1 MKQQIQAAT
10 VPEPGAAYSQGVL
23 AEGSQL
29 LYISGQVP
37 VDENGDL
44 VGAGDMTAQ
53 ARQVFENLQAQ
64 LCAAGA
70 DFSHVVK
77 LTIFVTDMDRFGEFS
92 EVRSE
97 YLQPPFPAASAVK
110 VAGLVDPE
118 WLVEVEA
125 YAVLD

>member
-1 MKQQIQAAT
+1 MKQQIQAST
-10 VPEPGAAYSQGVL
+10 VPKPGAAYSQGIL

-37 VDENGDL
+37 VDENGEL
-44 VGAGDMTAQ
+44 VGAGDMKAQ

-70 DFSHVVK
+70 DFSHLVK

-97 YLQPPFPAASAVK
+97 YLRPPFPAASAVK
-110 VAGLVDPE
+110 VAGLVDSN

-125 YAVLD
+125 YAVVE